1 MSAISAI
8 TAVLLGGLTYAMA
21 PVPPEPPQDPMARG
35 YMGITVGTGSLT
47 VERVEPKTPAAKAGL
62 RSGDVLVRVGM
73 LQPQNFDEVIAQVTS
88 FRPGAV
94 VAIEVQ
100 RGGERKTF
108 KLKLASRPQE
118 IVYPQHFPPGYPLPP
133 SP

>member
-1 MSAISAI
+1 MSAIAAI
-8 TAVLLGGLTYAMA
+8 TAILLGGWTYAKA
-21 PVPPEPPQDPMARG
+21 PVPPEPAQDPTGRG

-47 VERVEPKTPAAKAGL
+47 IERVEPKTPAARAGL

-73 LQPQNFDEVIAQVTS
+73 LQPQNFDQVIAQVTS

-94 VAIEVQ
+94 IPIEVQ
-100 RGGERKTF
+100 RGGDRKTF

-118 IVYPQHFPPGYPLPP
+118 IDLPQHFPLGDPLPP